1 MAKDTFQPFE
11 FISNR
16 TRLSGVIRG
25 NADPETA
32 FFASFLRW
40 NWVRQGS
47 YLILR
52 GYIVNVNSAPLVSAE
67 FAVPQGLSWHE
78 ALLELELEGNAPSS
92 ALAQLHIGIYALER
106 GLSPEVAGFFMTR
119 CLPQSAGKT
128 RLSREQVR
136 ALADQ
141 ILRTSLPALVS
152 KAMLRE
158 IIGHLTRFD
167 QVRLLMLLGR
177 EVWNPTILRQ
187 LPIFEPGKSVED
199 ILYPGFLALCFPEF
213 ENITTLNINGTI
225 VQLPARSSP
234 ERMLVFPQY
243 LEWIVFHVPP
253 SVLQHIHKR
262 TFPVWSPFEAYLLF
276 NDSDLDVLKNTAA
289 TLVRVAENQKR
300 YVPQGDFFLRL
311 PENIQHL
318 IGVDTLR
325 LIIDP
330 NGIWVIPY
338 APDKDRYDQSFR
350 YNPYTPARLSPAIC
364 GSGYRE
370 ILDVI
375 LSALWHDLLTGGN
388 SSLSPHPTPR
398 PYRAV
403 SPASHASTA
412 RPQRGQTPVYTPL
425 RRRTE
430 TISIEGWHSWGSDEE
445 RRIIQRRAHQVRGFL
460 RRLPHGQRPSE
471 QAIDNALFYGLI
483 VPDGYTFVRPHVR
496 GRQSG
501 ETTPVEIRTRGL
513 ATALITLTNLKPSI
527 ENPPT
532 SALEDAQNVSMA
544 PL

>member
-1 MAKDTFQPFE
+1 M
-11 FISNR
+11 
-16 TRLSGVIRG
+16 LRG

-40 NWVRQGS
+40 NWVRQGN

-52 GYIVNVNSAPLVSAE
+52 GHIINATSAPLVSVD
-67 FAVPQGLSWHE
+67 FTIPQGLSWRE
-78 ALLELELEGNAPSS
+78 ALLELELETNAPPS
-92 ALAQLHIGIYALER
+92 ALAQLHVGIYALEK
-106 GLSPEVAGFFMTR
+106 GLPPEVAGFFMTR
-119 CLPQSAGKT
+119 CLPKAGGRT

-141 ILRTSLPALVS
+141 ILKTSLPALAS
-152 KAMLRE
+152 KTMLQE
-158 IIGHLTRFD
+158 KIGHLTRFD

-213 ENITTLNINGTI
+213 ENITTLDVNGIT
-225 VQLPARSSP
+225 VQLPARPSP

-243 LEWIVFHVPP
+243 LEWIIFHVPP
-253 SVLQHIHKR
+253 SILQHIHKR

-276 NDSDLDVLKNTAA
+276 NDDDLDVLKSTAA
-289 TLVRVAENQKR
+289 TLIRIAESQKR
-300 YVPQGDFFLRL
+300 YVPQGDFFLHL
-311 PENIQHL
+311 PENIQSL

-325 LIIDP
+325 LIVDP
-330 NGIWVIPY
+330 NGIWVVPY
-338 APDKDRYDQSFR
+338 NPDKDRYGQSFR
-350 YNPYTPARLSPAIC
+350 YNPHAPDHLSPAIC
-364 GSGYRE
+364 GTGYRE

-375 LSALWHDLLTGGN
+375 LSALWHDLLTGGH
-388 SSLSPHPTPR
+388 SGLYPHPTPR

-403 SPASHASTA
+403 SPASHASTT
-412 RPQRGQTPVYTPL
+412 RSQRAQTPVYSPL

-430 TISIEGWHSWGSDEE
+430 TITIEGWHAWGSDEE

-471 QAIDNALFYGLI
+471 QALDNALFYGLI

-496 GRQSG
+496 GRQAG
-501 ETTPVEIRTRGL
+501 DTNPVEIRTRGL

-532 SALEDAQNVSMA
+532 SALEGVQNASTA
-544 PL
+544 LL